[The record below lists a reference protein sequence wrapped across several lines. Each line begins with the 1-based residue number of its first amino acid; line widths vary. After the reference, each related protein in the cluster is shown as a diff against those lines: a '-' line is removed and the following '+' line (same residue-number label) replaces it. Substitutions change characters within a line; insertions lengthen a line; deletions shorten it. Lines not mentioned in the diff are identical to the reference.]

1 MLTLTTTRGE
11 PTKYAISHDIERRV
25 LERRGVEAVDI
36 LRQDSLTVPQSAP
49 PHHPTFAGSNCR
61 G

>member
-11 PTKYAISHDIERRV
+11 PTKYASSHDIERRV

-36 LRQDSLTVPQSAP
+36 LRQDSLTAPRSAP
-49 PHHPTFAGSNCR
+49 HHHPTSAGSNCR